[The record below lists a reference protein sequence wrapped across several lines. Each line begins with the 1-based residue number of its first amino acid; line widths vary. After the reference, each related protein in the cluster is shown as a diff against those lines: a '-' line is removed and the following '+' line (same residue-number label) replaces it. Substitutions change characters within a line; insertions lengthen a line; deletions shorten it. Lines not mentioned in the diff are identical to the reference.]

1 MKNMRSILAVALV
14 LILSLA
20 LFTGCGA
27 AADPVT
33 QLASGGTLFLK
44 VNPEIAV
51 HYDADGNVTSVES
64 RNADAEAILASYTG
78 FEGKA
83 TRDVVAE
90 LVTVIGEAGY
100 FVEEIEGER
109 RQITIEIEP
118 GSALPSNTFLDDV
131 ADQVRTAVNAHDWT
145 APINMNDV
153 TIYDDTDYG
162 PNNDGITDYRDT
174 DYGPNNDGV
183 TNYTDYGPAPT
194 VPATEPAATEPAAN
208 TNTGSTG
215 YRDTDYGP
223 GNDGV
228 TDYYD
233 TDYGPNNDGVTDYTD
248 YGNTATTPAA
258 NTGSSTSGGRTDYH
272 NTDYGHTN
280 YGDTHYG
287 DTNYDDGRTD
297 YDGTDYR

>member
-1 MKNMRSILAVALV
+1 MKKNTRSILAIAMA

-27 AADPVT
+27 ANTSGIA
-33 QLASGGTLFLK
+33 LASGGTLFLK

-51 HYDADGNVTSVES
+51 HYDTDGNVTSVES
-64 RNADAEAILASYTG
+64 RNADAEKLLASYTG
-78 FEGKA
+78 FEGKS

-118 GSALPSNTFLDDV
+118 GSSLPNDTFLDDV
-131 ADQVRTAVNAHDWT
+131 ANQVRAAVNAHDWT

-183 TNYTDYGPAPT
+183 TDYTDYGT
-194 VPATEPAATEPAAN
+194 AATEPATQPAAKS
-208 TNTGSTG
+208 NTGRTSQHHTDYHDTDYG
-215 YRDTDYGP
+215 SSNSGHTDYRDTDYGP
-223 GNDGV
+223 DHDGV
-228 TDYYD
+228 TDYNT
-233 TDYGPNNDGVTDYTD
+233 TDYGASP
-248 YGNTATTPAA
+248 
-258 NTGSSTSGGRTDYH
+258 
-272 NTDYGHTN
+272 
-280 YGDTHYG
+280 
-287 DTNYDDGRTD
+287 